1 MNQSTL
7 TPLSQRGS
15 ALRAVMN
22 TVLDGLIIINDRGI
36 IQDFNPAAERI
47 FGYETQEVLGKN
59 VHVLMGSPYHE
70 NHDGYLQNYLK
81 TGERKVIG
89 YGREVEAKRR
99 DGSIFPMELGVAEME
114 IDGQRFFVGTI
125 RDITQRK
132 NDEKE
137 IRNYIQL
144 LKRSNQELDD
154 FAYIASHDLKEP
166 LRGLTNNALFLQED
180 HTSQIDERGSRRLSR
195 MQFLCKRMEKLINDL
210 LYFSRLGRQDL
221 AIQEVDLNEV
231 VQEIDTLMQL
241 SLEDKH
247 AKILLPKP
255 LPTIVC
261 DKPRLTEVL
270 RNLISNAIKYNDKED
285 KVIEIGVT
293 DHAGERVFYVK
304 DNGQGIDKAFFQD
317 IFRIFKRLND
327 EEDSEKG
334 TGVGLTFVKKIIERH
349 NGRIWVDSELG
360 KGTTFFFTLNLKMN
374 KEEHDE

>member
-1 MNQSTL
+1 MNHSTL
-7 TPLSQRGS
+7 TPLSHQEP
-15 ALRAVMN
+15 ALKAVMD
-22 TVLDGLIIINDRGI
+22 TVLDGLIIINDRGL

-47 FGYETQEVLGKN
+47 FGYETHEVLGKN

-70 NHDGYLQNYLK
+70 NHDGYLKNYLK
-81 TGERKVIG
+81 TGEKKVIG
-89 YGREVEAKRR
+89 YGREVEAKRK
-99 DGSIFPMELGVAEME
+99 DGSIFPMELGVTEME
-114 IDGQRFFVGTI
+114 IDGQRLFVGTI
-125 RDITQRK
+125 RDITQKK

-137 IRNYIQL
+137 IQNYIQL

-180 HTSQIDERGSRRLSR
+180 YADQVDEGGNRRLNR

-231 VQEIDTLMQL
+231 IQEIDTLMQA
-241 SLEDKH
+241 SLEEKH
-247 AKILLPKP
+247 AKIVVPVP

-261 DKPRLTEVL
+261 DKPRLTEVF
-270 RNLISNAIKYNDKED
+270 RNLISNAIKYNDKES

-293 DHAGERVFYVK
+293 DQEGERVFYVK
-304 DNGQGIDKAFFQD
+304 DNGQGIDEVFFQD

-327 EEDSEKG
+327 EEDAEKG

-349 NGRIWVDSELG
+349 NGKIWVDSELG
-360 KGTTFFFTLNLKMN
+360 KGTTFFFTLNLETN
-374 KEEHDE
+374 KEKA